1 MSLSSTFYLK
11 SELEEEIPQLI
22 SIEERERERKKGK
35 KVKKKEKMPLCQ
47 RENEDGVCV
56 RVECA

>member
-11 SELEEEIPQLI
+11 SELEEEIHQLI

-35 KVKKKEKMPLCQ
+35 KSKEK
-47 RENEDGVCV
+47 RENAFVSKGK
-56 RVECA
+56 